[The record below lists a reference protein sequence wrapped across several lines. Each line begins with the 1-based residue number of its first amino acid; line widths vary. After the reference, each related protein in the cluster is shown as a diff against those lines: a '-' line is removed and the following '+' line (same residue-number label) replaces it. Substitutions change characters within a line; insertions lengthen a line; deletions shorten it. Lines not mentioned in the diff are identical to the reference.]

1 MRRFRMNFTATFL
14 AVIFYTGLTIS
25 DAYGSCHVFTG
36 ELCSAMA
43 LLDSPSD
50 REQDTPKKESRK
62 ERKAAEKK
70 ATEKRVRGLLKGG
83 DFLFVAER
91 MTGTRPAVSRMLS
104 GGYGVLVTEDKIE
117 CELPFIGRM
126 TSAPYNAGSS
136 NPFSFTSTKFTYTE
150 EETDE
155 SVKYYYE
162 ISPEGL
168 HNPMKFYFEIWYSTG
183 RVSLSIVQT
192 RGDSAY
198 YTGYI
203 QDIEQWQE

>member
-1 MRRFRMNFTATFL
+1 MNFTATFF

-25 DAYGSCHVFTG
+25 DVSASSHIFTG
-36 ELCSAMA
+36 EKCRAVPHLV
-43 LLDSPSD
+43 SPSD
-50 REQDTPKKESRK
+50 SEQDTPQKQSRK

-70 ATEKRVRGLLKGG
+70 ATEKRVQSILKGG

-162 ISPEGL
+162 ISPEGF

-203 QDIEQWQE
+203 QEIEKWQE